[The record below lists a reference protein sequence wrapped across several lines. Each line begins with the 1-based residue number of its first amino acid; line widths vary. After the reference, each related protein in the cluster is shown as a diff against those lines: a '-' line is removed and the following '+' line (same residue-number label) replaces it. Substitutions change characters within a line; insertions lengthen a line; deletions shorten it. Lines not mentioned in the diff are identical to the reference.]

1 MHLSPSSPS
10 QAASPPSALSAQL
23 PAIGPHTALFL
34 DFDGT
39 LVDLAPQPEAVQ
51 VAEGLVPLLAR
62 LSARLGGALAI
73 VSGRKL
79 AELDGF
85 LAPLRLPSASE
96 HGAQRRLADGKI
108 VSLASPD
115 VRDVAH
121 RATELAARH
130 PGLRVEIKSAA
141 VSLHYRHAPALE
153 ALCLQTMQDAV
164 ANTPGLE
171 LLQGKYVFD
180 VKPAG
185 VSKGTAIEGFLAA
198 APFAG
203 RLPLFAGDDTTD
215 EGGFAAVQS
224 LGGEGIKVGE
234 GATLARH
241 RCPSP
246 TALRQ
251 WLQAACES
259 LDAARPEGAHP

>member
-1 MHLSPSSPS
+1 MAMHLSPSSPA
-10 QAASPPSALSAQL
+10 QAPSSSSLHPPQL

-39 LVDLAPQPEAVQ
+39 LVDLAPEPEAVQ
-51 VAEGLVPLLAR
+51 VAAGLVPLLAR
-62 LSARLGGALAI
+62 LSAQLGGALAI
-73 VSGRKL
+73 VSGRRL
-79 AELDGF
+79 ADLDGY

-96 HGAQRRLADGKI
+96 HGAQRRLADGK
-108 VSLASPD
+108 VASLASPD
-115 VRDVAH
+115 VRDVAR

-130 PGLRVEIKSAA
+130 PGLSVEIKSAA

-153 ALCLQTMQDAV
+153 ALCLQTMQEAV
-164 ANTPGLE
+164 ASTPGLE

-203 RLPLFAGDDTTD
+203 RIPLFAGDDTTD
-215 EGGFAAVQS
+215 EAGFAVVQS

-234 GATLARH
+234 GGTLARH
-241 RCPSP
+241 RCASP
-246 TALRQ
+246 AALRQ
-251 WLQAACES
+251 WLQAAS
-259 LDAARPEGAHP
+259 ANLPEGAHP